1 MIIEVNGNIDNGIKS
16 NELLANLS
24 EILDGKQVDEIIL
37 DFSKVDFVAAN
48 QLAVIAAIIEEL
60 WVKKNIRVVVRNISK
75 KVQAVMQKNGFGMHL
90 GLERKMDKYHTVIP
104 YECFLIDGSLEFE
117 KYLLLYIFQRKDIP
131 LMSDTAKN
139 TIIDNF
145 LEIFNNVK
153 EHANTNHI
161 YACGQFF
168 PTSDVLYFTIVDIGK
183 TISENVQKY
192 LKSISKE
199 IEEKYYIE
207 WALKEGNSTRI
218 NNAPGG
224 LGLSMI
230 NKFISL
236 NKGNLMVM
244 SGDEIYE
251 YSKNKSRF
259 LMSEHYFK
267 GTIVTIGIN
276 MTDSFAYLAINDN
289 IEQILF

>member
-1 MIIEVNGNIDNGIKS
+1 MKIEININIDNGIKS

-24 EILDGKQVDEIIL
+24 GIVDDKQVEEIIL
-37 DFSKVDFVAAN
+37 DFTKVNFIAAN
-48 QLAVIAAIIEEL
+48 QLSVIAAIVEEI
-60 WVKKNIRVVVRNISK
+60 WAKKNAHIVVRNVSP
-75 KVQAVMQKNGFGMHL
+75 KVRDVMQKNGFGVHL
-90 GLERKMDKYHTVIP
+90 GLERKKDKYNTVIP
-104 YECFLIDGSLEFE
+104 YVNFSIDESLEFE
-117 KYLLLYIFQRKDIP
+117 KYLLINIFQRNDIP
-131 LMSDTAKN
+131 LMSDAARN

-153 EHANTNHI
+153 EHADSERI

-168 PTSDVLYFTIVDIGK
+168 PTSGMLYFTIVDIGK
-183 TISENVQKY
+183 TINENVEKF
-192 LKSISKE
+192 LKSTSTE
-199 IEEKYYIE
+199 IEEQYYIE

-230 NKFISL
+230 NRFIAL

-244 SGDEIYE
+244 SGNEIYE

-259 LMSEHYFK
+259 LNSVHYFK
-267 GTIVTIGIN
+267 GTMVTIGIN
-276 MTDSFAYLAINDN
+276 MTDSFAYLAINDS